1 MERREF
7 TRFAML
13 FLGGL
18 VSSVASVGVLTK
30 KASAAS
36 AVVPAVK
43 DTNDIQATQVA
54 KDLFYITYVT
64 TFPYS
69 MSAEE
74 YKTVSR
80 AFKDDSYNE
89 NKLEDLKREKKFL
102 RMESLL
108 ETDKVTTCFE
118 FCNEAAWKEY
128 VQIFDQNKSNS
139 AEKKKQLGFTTTKEF
154 KKSLMA

>member
-13 FLGGL
+13 FFGGL
-18 VSSVASVGVLTK
+18 VSS
-30 KASAAS
+30 AAS
-36 AVVPAVK
+36 AGLLSKKSPASSVTTVMPTAQ
-43 DTNDIQATQVA
+43 DTHAA
-54 KDLFYITYVT
+54 KDFFYITYVT
-64 TFPYS
+64 TFPYR

-74 YKTVSR
+74 YKAVSR

-89 NKLEDLKREKKFL
+89 AKLEDLKREKKFL
-102 RMESLL
+102 RMKSMLES
-108 ETDKVTTCFE
+108 DKVTTCFE

-128 VQIFDQNKSNS
+128 VKIFDQNKSNS

-154 KKSLMA
+154 KKSLMT